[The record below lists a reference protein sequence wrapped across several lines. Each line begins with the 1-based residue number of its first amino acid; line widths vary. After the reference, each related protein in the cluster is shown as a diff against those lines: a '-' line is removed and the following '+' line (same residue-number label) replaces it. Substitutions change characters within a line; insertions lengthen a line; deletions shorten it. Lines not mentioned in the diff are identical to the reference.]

1 MFYTLIFEK
10 IVSLLTAKFS
20 PRYLKGPFM
29 GILDLVGAATTIGI
43 SLSID
48 VVLWA
53 ITKFHDKRL
62 DWRSCTMPITVLH
75 VVFLAVGYGL
85 FWGSGTVF
93 PEIASFLSI
102 VCFILVALLVY
113 EKICESI
120 DHEPWFSISGLV
132 SRCTRLERHVSSQY
146 IAALAV
152 SWDAL
157 VIGPS
162 LTDLSTVAHWTFV
175 EGAVCLLVIG
185 IVIALITQGT
195 LLLSSLLN
203 HTEFSALTLSRL
215 FRYGTMME
223 LSVIGGFGILSLWH
237 GLSDTGNLTVCI
249 LLSTTLMII
258 VWQIFL
264 EEMHEHFYAQAVE
277 AIENKLAT

>member
-1 MFYTLIFEK
+1 
-10 IVSLLTAKFS
+10 
-20 PRYLKGPFM
+20 M
-29 GILDLVGAATTIGI
+29 GILDLVGVATTIGI

-53 ITKFHDKRL
+53 ITQFYDQRL

-75 VVFLAVGYGL
+75 VMFLAVGYGL

-93 PEIASFLSI
+93 PEIASFLSV
-102 VCFILVALLVY
+102 VCFLLVALLVY
-113 EKICESI
+113 EKTCESI
-120 DHEPWFSISGLV
+120 ESEPRFSISGLI
-132 SRCTRLERHVSSQY
+132 SSHTNLERHVSSQY

-162 LTDLSTVAHWTFV
+162 LTDLSTVAQWTFI

-185 IVIALITQGT
+185 IIIALITQGT
-195 LLLSSLLN
+195 LLLSTFFN

-215 FRYGTMME
+215 FRYGTMMG
-223 LSVIGGFGILSLWH
+223 LSVVGGFGILSLWH
-237 GLSDTGNLTVCI
+237 GLSDSGNLTVCI
-249 LLSTTLMII
+249 LLSTTFMII

-264 EEMHEHFYAQAVE
+264 EEMHEHFYTQAQM